1 MCVLQ
6 LDTLKSAQHTRLQHS
21 LLQNL
26 PEIKQQFRNT
36 LNNKNFESYL
46 KLSRVQKQQTIMDLF
61 LLTPQKAD

>member
-21 LLQNL
+21 LLKNL

-61 LLTPQKAD
+61 LLTPPKS